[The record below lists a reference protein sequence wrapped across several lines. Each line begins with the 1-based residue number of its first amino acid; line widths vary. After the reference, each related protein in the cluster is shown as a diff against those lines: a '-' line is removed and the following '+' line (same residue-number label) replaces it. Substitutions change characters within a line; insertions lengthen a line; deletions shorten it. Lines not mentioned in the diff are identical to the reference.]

1 MTVSSSGGLEGWPRA
16 SKPAP
21 PRPLPGAGWPRI
33 SLVTPSRNQGRYI
46 EATLL
51 SVLHQGYPDL
61 EYIVM
66 DGASSDG
73 TAEILKRYSSSLAYW
88 ESTPDRG
95 QAHAINKGWKRA
107 AGKYLGWLN
116 ADDLLAPGSLFTAAA
131 LLEGIPET
139 DMVYGDTYLID
150 QDGEIVGATRYEE
163 FDFDRFL
170 LNRLDLPQAGAL
182 VRRSALDRVGFL
194 DEDLHYL
201 MDYDF
206 WIRLALAGG
215 KFARSPQPLA
225 LFRLHEEGKTEAGS
239 LRSVEERRL
248 IHTRLRDDPRLPP
261 AVRRGWSR
269 VTGLMHFECARTAIR
284 AGEFSAGL
292 ADVSRAVR
300 SWPPVLLRPALVYQA
315 GIAIL
320 GLGLGR
326 GAWVGLRE
334 RVRRARRRRAR
345 PRGGQT

>member
-1 MTVSSSGGLEGWPRA
+1 MAIPSPGELNDWPRTA
-16 SKPAP
+16 VPVPPSSAP
-21 PRPLPGAGWPRI
+21 GGAWPRI

-51 SVLHQGYPDL
+51 SVIHQGYPDL

-95 QAHAINKGWKRA
+95 QAHAINKGWQRA
-107 AGKYLGWLN
+107 AGKYLWWLN
-116 ADDLLAPGSLFTAAA
+116 ADDLLTPGSLFTAAA
-131 LLEGIPET
+131 LLEGSPET

-150 QDGEIVGATRYEE
+150 PDGEIVGDTRYEE

-194 DEDLHYL
+194 NEDLHYL

-215 KFARSPQPLA
+215 RFARVSRPLA

-248 IHTRLRDDPRLPP
+248 IHARLREDPRLPQ

-269 VTGLMHFECARTAIR
+269 VTGLMHLECARTAIR

-292 ADVSRAVR
+292 AEVARAAR
-300 SWPPVLLRPALVYQA
+300 SWPPVLLKPAMVYQT

-320 GLGLGR
+320 GLGMGR

-334 RVRRARRRRAR
+334 RVRRARRRAR
-345 PRGGQT
+345 PGGGLT